1 MAIIKW
7 EPYRRTLTPLRGWF
21 EWSNQMSQLMD
32 NIFGESAESD
42 VVAWGPAVDIA
53 ENDDNYQIVAEL
65 PGIRMDEVKIS
76 LENNVL
82 TIRGE
87 KRHEVT
93 ENKRNYRR
101 IERCY
106 GQFQRSFTLP
116 SSVNAEEVKAEMDN
130 GVLTITL
137 PKAEEAK
144 AREIPI
150 KGK

>member
-7 EPYRRTLTPLRGWF
+7 EPYRRTLSPMRGWF
-21 EWSNQMSQLMD
+21 EMSNQMNQLMD
-32 NIFGESAESD
+32 SIFGESTESD

-82 TIRGE
+82 AIKGE
-87 KRHEVT
+87 KKHEVS
-93 ENKRNYRR
+93 ENKRNYHR

-116 SSVNAEEVKAEMDN
+116 SSVSAEKVKAEMDN
-130 GVLTITL
+130 GVLTVTM

-144 AREIPI
+144 AREVPI
-150 KGK
+150 KTK

>member
-7 EPYRRTLTPLRGWF
+7 EPYRRTLTPFRSWVDMMDRM
-21 EWSNQMSQLMD
+21 NQLMD
-32 NIFGESAESD
+32 GIFGEGVESD
-42 VVAWGPAVDIA
+42 AVAWGPAVDIT
-53 ENDDNYQIVAEL
+53 ENDDSFQITAEL

-82 TIRGE
+82 TIKGE
-87 KRHEVT
+87 KKSEVT
-93 ENKRNYRR
+93 KNKRNYRR

-106 GQFQRSFTLP
+106 GQFQRSFNLP
-116 SSVNAEEVKAEMDN
+116 SSVNAEKVKAEMDN
-130 GVLTITL
+130 GVLTVTL